1 MKGIE
6 KKLQEHWTNIPDILK
21 KQLEEMGI
29 KGAEP
34 AAPPDLPTLIKDHL
48 ESLPTVLKEE
58 VEKIIQPTKMDPPLN
73 QKLKQAV
80 GTLKQLSE
88 KKAAIQSKA
97 DAIKTQ
103 YTQLLNE
110 LKETQSKIETAQKE
124 LQETTNLYNQ
134 QLEQEKQ
141 AAEEPL
147 PEELAAENLLTVM
160 ANIGLSATPEQVKE
174 LAQKLSENEVTQ
186 QPNHDRAQRACGTHL
201 GESGGLHACSLGYFG
216 SDHTGG
222 DARVNAATWGAP
234 ADDAM
239 EQQKETTFPGFCGGV
254 QTLDSRNLD
263 DDIDMQVGEP
273 HQSTPS
279 SSTCSSLDFVVQN
292 LQCRSGNFRNRCFAN
307 GPFRLWAWA
316 GSFMQGAELWQDTTS
331 AVTTALKDDGVV
343 NITKLEKPT
352 KEWGQFEQVECPVKW
367 LDMEDDHIS
376 KKAGALY
383 GKIEA
388 YVLQHLDKPATGR
401 GTRLQYQQKPFE

>member
-34 AAPPDLPTLIKDHL
+34 APPPDLPTLIKDHL

-58 VEKIIQPTKMDPPLN
+58 VEKIIQPTKMEPPLN

-88 KKAAIQSKA
+88 KKAAIQTKA
-97 DAIKTQ
+97 DAIKQQ

-110 LKETQSKIETAQKE
+110 LKETQSKIEAAQKD

-141 AAEEPL
+141 VAEEPL

-174 LAQKLSENEVTQ
+174 LAQKLSENVMK
-186 QPNHDRAQRACGTHL
+186 RRKCG
-201 GESGGLHACSLGYFG
+201 
-216 SDHTGG
+216 
-222 DARVNAATWGAP
+222 
-234 ADDAM
+234 
-239 EQQKETTFPGFCGGV
+239 
-254 QTLDSRNLD
+254 
-263 DDIDMQVGEP
+263 
-273 HQSTPS
+273 
-279 SSTCSSLDFVVQN
+279 
-292 LQCRSGNFRNRCFAN
+292 
-307 GPFRLWAWA
+307 
-316 GSFMQGAELWQDTTS
+316 
-331 AVTTALKDDGVV
+331 
-343 NITKLEKPT
+343 
-352 KEWGQFEQVECPVKW
+352 
-367 LDMEDDHIS
+367 
-376 KKAGALY
+376 
-383 GKIEA
+383 
-388 YVLQHLDKPATGR
+388 
-401 GTRLQYQQKPFE
+401 